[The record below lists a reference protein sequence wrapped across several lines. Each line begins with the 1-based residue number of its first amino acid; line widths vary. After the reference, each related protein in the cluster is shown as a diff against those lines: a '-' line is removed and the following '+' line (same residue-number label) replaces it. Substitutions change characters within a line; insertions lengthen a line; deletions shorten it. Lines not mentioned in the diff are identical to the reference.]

1 MIYCFLFRTG
11 PTLPYGSKKSTKPS
25 SFLRCVMSP
34 AHVAIKVSRVRRI
47 AQSRAHNDPLSQ
59 RQRNSNSDVSFGH
72 IKRLKTTLNKRKNRL
87 YENDHLLME
96 YRQSAVRGGGT
107 SFFFCAVIRRG
118 ITWKKV
124 WIDFVE
130 WGRGVIVSLRKVMY
144 WTVDGE
150 YGNSEDSTLR
160 YEARQTNYMLISSQ
174 NLNFPTHSTY
184 QGGEGM

>member
-96 YRQSAVRGGGT
+96 YRQSAVRGGERL
-107 SFFFCAVIRRG
+107 FFFAP
-118 ITWKKV
+118 
-124 WIDFVE
+124 
-130 WGRGVIVSLRKVMY
+130 SL
-144 WTVDGE
+144 
-150 YGNSEDSTLR
+150 
-160 YEARQTNYMLISSQ
+160 
-174 NLNFPTHSTY
+174 
-184 QGGEGM
+184 GGELHEKRFELILLSGGGGLSLACVKLCIEQSMGNMAIARTVRYGTRQGKPTIC